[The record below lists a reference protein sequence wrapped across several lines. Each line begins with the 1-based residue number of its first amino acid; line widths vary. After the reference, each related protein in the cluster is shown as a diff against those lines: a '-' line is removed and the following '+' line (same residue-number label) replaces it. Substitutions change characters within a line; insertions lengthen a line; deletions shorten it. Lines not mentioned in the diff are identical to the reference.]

1 MSSELSQVHVCWST
15 HSWFTIGRPN
25 ITENQSGLV
34 DKKWNKGAAY

>member
-1 MSSELSQVHVCWST
+1 MSSELSQMRVYWST

-34 DKKWNKGAAY
+34 DNK